1 MTIGIRLA
9 AASTAALAL
18 VVSLGTASAES
29 VRVQAAGVGIATCS
43 DVVAKMETN
52 AQAVAN
58 QLAGWSYGYMT
69 RRNIERALA
78 GQSQANLTPENFDA
92 NQMVGLIV
100 GFCKEQ
106 PNTRIYEVVDALYE
120 ILLEKG
126 SLVS

>member
-1 MTIGIRLA
+1 MTIGSRLVVA
-9 AASTAALAL
+9 HVAALAFAA
-18 VVSLGTASAES
+18 SLSTASADS
-29 VRVQAAGVGIATCS
+29 VRVRAAGVGIATCS
-43 DVVAKMETN
+43 DVVAKIE
-52 AQAVAN
+52 AHREAVAN
-58 QLAGWSYGYMT
+58 QLAGWAYGYMT

-78 GQSQANLTPENFDA
+78 GQSQAELTPENFNAD
-92 NQMVGLIV
+92 QLVGLII